1 MDGGIEIEIPLMP
14 TEEELREMRKE
25 QTREK
30 LQLLDGGKDTNNNDE
45 E

>member
-1 MDGGIEIEIPLMP
+1 MDGGIEIVIPLIP

-30 LQLLDGGKDTNNNDE
+30 LQLLDGGKDTNENTE

>member
-1 MDGGIEIEIPLMP
+1 MDGGIEIEIPLIP

-30 LQLLDGGKDTNNNDE
+30 LQLLDGGKDTNKNDE

>member
-1 MDGGIEIEIPLMP
+1 MSGGIEIEFPLIP

-30 LQLLDGGKDTNNNDE
+30 LQLLDGGKNSTENDKD
-45 E
+45 